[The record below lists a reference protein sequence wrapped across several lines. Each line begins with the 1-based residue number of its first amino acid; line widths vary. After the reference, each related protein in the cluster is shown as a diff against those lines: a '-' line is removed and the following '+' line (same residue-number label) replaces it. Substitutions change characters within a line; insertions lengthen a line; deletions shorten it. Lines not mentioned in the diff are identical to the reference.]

1 MADLQIHQPPPPPNF
16 PLMTDLQ
23 TGDLAQDPKPCSLMT
38 RTARVRVRDDQD
50 DVMGDDQD
58 VMGDDQDVMGDDQD
72 DVMGDDQDD
81 VMG

>member
-1 MADLQIHQPPPPPNF
+1 
-16 PLMTDLQ
+16 MTDLQ

-58 VMGDDQDVMGDDQD
+58 VMGDDQDDVMGDDQD
-72 DVMGDDQDD
+72 DVMGDD